1 MARHP
6 KPIATGIETPVVEV
20 IKTSAVITPPPA
32 RQQFIS
38 LIGLP
43 EVLPAVL
50 AEAVT
55 QGWQLLTIV
64 ADRRGNDHVAYLTR
78 TL

>member
-6 KPIATGIETPVVEV
+6 KPIATGIET
-20 IKTSAVITPPPA
+20 PA